1 MVAGHEWWQDMRQ
14 KYALV
19 EAGWRTGLIYRLH
32 YLATLLSA
40 PISLLI
46 YYYLWRAI
54 FQATNTTVIKG
65 FTLQEMISYYVIV
78 MIVGMFTWSECDKWI
93 EEDVVRG
100 DTIIALL
107 KPFTYFSWHYYFE
120 LGFTGLSL
128 IVNIIPVFL
137 IGILFG
143 LKMTTGIFFVL
154 FLVSMIL
161 ASFIYFLITFIVG
174 LTSFWLFK
182 IAGVRRTKRVILAF
196 LGGSMLPLS
205 FFPDSLQ
212 KVFFYLPFQYLRYIP
227 ANIYLQ
233 KYSYGECL
241 VYIGIALFWCIVLFV
256 LARLIWRSAYKKFAG
271 AGT

>member
-1 MVAGHEWWQDMRQ
+1 MTWWRMRQ
-14 KYALV
+14 KLALV

-46 YYYLWRAI
+46 YYYLWQAI
-54 FQATNTTVIKG
+54 FKASDATVIKG
-65 FTLQEMISYYVIV
+65 FTFPEMISYYVIV

-93 EEDVVRG
+93 EEDVIRG

-107 KPFTYFSWHYYFE
+107 KPFTYFAWHYYFE

-128 IVNIIPVFL
+128 IVNIIPVFF

-143 LKMTTGIFFVL
+143 LKMTTFVFFML
-154 FLVSMIL
+154 FIVSVIL
-161 ASFIYFLITFIVG
+161 ASFIYFLITFLVG
-174 LTSFWLFK
+174 LSAFWLFK

-205 FFPDSLQ
+205 FFPESMQ

-233 KYSYGECL
+233 KYSYSECL
-241 VYIGIALFWCIVLFV
+241 VFIGIALFWCVFLFV
-256 LARLIWRSAYKKFAG
+256 AARFVWIRAFKKFAG